1 MKAAGSQVSS
11 ESFTIELANGEKLYI
26 KRFYNQLNAPP
37 ALMIHGSVENGR
49 IFYSNSGKGFAPF
62 LADQGFDVLFQT
74 CVVGEKVFHPS
85 HITLTM
91 GWLR

>member
-62 LADQGFDVLFQT
+62 LASKGFDVF
-74 CVVGEKVFHPS
+74 VPD
-85 HITLTM
+85 
-91 GWLR
+91 LRGRGNSIPAISQNTNYG